1 VLISKDMKTIK
12 LEKCQPSLCNPEDKF
27 NDLIE
32 EGYSINDA
40 LLAIMED
47 AIVENKIEE
56 TYPDYVITS
65 LHSDGNGIWD
75 VNLQLA

>member
-1 VLISKDMKTIK
+1 MKNIK

-27 NDLIE
+27 NDLIK
-32 EGYSINDA
+32 EGYSVNDA

-56 TYPDYVITS
+56 SYPDYCLDS
-65 LHSDGNGIWD
+65 AESNGDGVWNI
-75 VNLQLA
+75 NLQLLDN